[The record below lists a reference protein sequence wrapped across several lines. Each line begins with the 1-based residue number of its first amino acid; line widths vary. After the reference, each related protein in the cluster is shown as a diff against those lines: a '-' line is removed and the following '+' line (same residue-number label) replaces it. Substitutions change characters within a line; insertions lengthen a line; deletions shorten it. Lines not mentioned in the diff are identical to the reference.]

1 MGRNDTDFERK
12 MREANR
18 TADQLQAR
26 IDHQNKTDSFAL
38 ALVLMTIGVMGLAS
52 LGIFVFSGVWS

>member
-26 IDHQNKTDSFAL
+26 IDHQNKTDVFAI
-38 ALVLMTIGVMGLAS
+38 AMVFMTLGLLGLAA
-52 LGIFVFSGVWS
+52 LGVHVLAGG